1 MTIRQTIT
9 SGKNI
14 WLLPILVFTG
24 AFAVRFYLAF
34 FSNIITPDGIL
45 YIRTA
50 KLIELGES
58 KKLMEFTFIH
68 LYPFLVILAHKIIPD
83 WELAGRM
90 TSVLM
95 GSLAVIPFFLLIKGM
110 FNIRIA
116 LVSSLFYVI
125 SPRLADY
132 SSDVLREPTFWF
144 FSMMAL
150 WLAWEGLSRG
160 SLLCMAFAG
169 IFSGLSSFA
178 RIEGIAVFVIISLW
192 IIWYF
197 WKIKP
202 DLRKL
207 FLCLFVFIFTLPIVL
222 LPFTFLFRERLGKW
236 DFGFTL
242 LKIWLL
248 IISKSKESLELTTD
262 LIQAM
267 PPELPTFIEL
277 AKDHKYVIFFSDII
291 LKLIKSI
298 NIVFAVFAIAGIFR
312 RKNTLYN
319 KKEALIIIWFGVFFL
334 TVFLYISKV
343 YYFSTR
349 HGLLMGIPVI
359 IWAGIGFFELKEW
372 IYLWLKKVCSHSFL
386 AKNITAIFILVIL
399 IAILPKT
406 LSPGG
411 YEKRELKKA
420 GIYLKGMGYS
430 GIRFAGEPSLY
441 RVAFYAD
448 SEYDTILS
456 GKTNDELVGFM
467 KENKTNLLIFD
478 EKSNNIFYMNLQN
491 NIDFSVFEKINL
503 PEFEKYREYKISVYR
518 LKNIL

>member
-1 MTIRQTIT
+1 
-9 SGKNI
+9 
-14 WLLPILVFTG
+14 
-24 AFAVRFYLAF
+24 
-34 FSNIITPDGIL
+34 
-45 YIRTA
+45 
-50 KLIELGES
+50 
-58 KKLMEFTFIH
+58 
-68 LYPFLVILAHKIIPD
+68 
-83 WELAGRM
+83 
-90 TSVLM
+90 
-95 GSLAVIPFFLLIKGM
+95 
-110 FNIRIA
+110 
-116 LVSSLFYVI
+116 
-125 SPRLADY
+125 
-132 SSDVLREPTFWF
+132 
-144 FSMMAL
+144 MMAL

-160 SLLCMAFAG
+160 SLFCMAFAG

-291 LKLIKSI
+291 LKLIKST
-298 NIVFAVFAIAGIFR
+298 NVVFIFLAIIGIFIK
-312 RKNTLYN
+312 RKIIYN
-319 KKEALIIIWFGVFFL
+319 KNEILIAIWFGVFFL
-334 TVFLYISKV
+334 TAFLYINKV

-349 HGLLMGIPVI
+349 HGLLIGIPILV
-359 IWAGIGFFELKEW
+359 WSGIGFFELKER
-372 IYLWLKKVCSHSFL
+372 IYLWLNKIRPYSFL

-399 IAILPKT
+399 VAILPKT

-411 YEKRELKKA
+411 YDKKELKKA
-420 GIYLKGMGYS
+420 GIYLKSIGYS
-430 GIRFAGEPSLY
+430 GIIISGEPSLY
-441 RVAFYAD
+441 RIGFYAD
-448 SEYDTILS
+448 SEYAPLIYI
-456 GKTNDELVGFM
+456 KTANELAGFM
-467 KENKTNLLIFD
+467 KENKASLLIFD
-478 EKSNNIFYMNLQN
+478 EKTNNVFYKNIQD
-491 NIDFSVFEKINL
+491 NIDASIFEKINL
-503 PEFEKYREYKISVYR
+503 PEFEKFSEYKISVYR
-518 LKNIL
+518 LKKKL